1 MGMNTAMKDGGSL
14 LMECLINLGAK
25 VGFGV
30 PGESYLAVLN
40 AMHDHQDEFRFIVAR
55 QEGGA
60 AYMAEAWG
68 KLSGEPGMCFVTRGP
83 GATNASI
90 GVHTAMQNST
100 PMLLFVGQ
108 VGSDMIGREAFQEI
122 DYTAYFG
129 SIAKW
134 VVEIDDAE
142 RIPELISRAWA
153 TALSGRPGPV
163 IVSLPETLLTQNVI
177 TAPCKAVHIPEPAIS
192 MTQLA
197 TVEAMLNTA
206 DNPVVIV
213 GGSRWEQN
221 GVAALSAFC
230 QANNLPIVAAHRFH
244 DIIDN
249 HHDCYAGDASVGMH
263 AYMKS
268 LLREADLIMAINIRF
283 GEMTTDAYQL
293 FDCPTMKAKLIHS
306 HVSDA
311 ELGKIYAA
319 DIPLH
324 SGPNCFAE
332 ALSTITLFPKPERL
346 KWCETARQT
355 YLSSFEVAA
364 QNSPVDMGEV
374 MKILA
379 DILPDDVII
388 THGAGNFALWPNRF
402 MKFGSK
408 ARLLGPQSGA
418 MGAGVPAA
426 IAAKARH
433 PERTVLCFAGD
444 GDFQMNG
451 NELGTAMQE
460 NIQPIILILN
470 NGTYGTIR
478 MHQERT
484 YPNRVSGTDLV
495 NPDFVALA
503 SAYGFYGERVSSTDE
518 FRAAFD
524 RALAS
529 PTGAILELMIGAE
542 AISPRAT
549 ISGLREGSSSS

>member
-1 MGMNTAMKDGGSL
+1 
-14 LMECLINLGAK
+14 
-25 VGFGV
+25 
-30 PGESYLAVLN
+30 
-40 AMHDHQDEFRFIVAR
+40 
-55 QEGGA
+55 
-60 AYMAEAWG
+60 
-68 KLSGEPGMCFVTRGP
+68 
-83 GATNASI
+83 
-90 GVHTAMQNST
+90 
-100 PMLLFVGQ
+100 
-108 VGSDMIGREAFQEI
+108 
-122 DYTAYFG
+122 
-129 SIAKW
+129 
-134 VVEIDDAE
+134 
-142 RIPELISRAWA
+142 
-153 TALSGRPGPV
+153 
-163 IVSLPETLLTQNVI
+163 
-177 TAPCKAVHIPEPAIS
+177 
-192 MTQLA
+192 
-197 TVEAMLNTA
+197 
-206 DNPVVIV
+206 
-213 GGSRWEQN
+213 
-221 GVAALSAFC
+221 
-230 QANNLPIVAAHRFH
+230 
-244 DIIDN
+244 
-249 HHDCYAGDASVGMH
+249 
-263 AYMKS
+263 
-268 LLREADLIMAINIRF
+268 
-283 GEMTTDAYQL
+283 
-293 FDCPTMKAKLIHS
+293 
-306 HVSDA
+306 
-311 ELGKIYAA
+311 
-319 DIPLH
+319 
-324 SGPNCFAE
+324 
-332 ALSTITLFPKPERL
+332 
-346 KWCETARQT
+346 CETARQT

-433 PERTVLCFAGD
+433 PDRTVLCFAGD

-503 SAYGFYGERVSSTDE
+503 SAYGFYGERVSNTDE

-529 PTGAILELMIGAE
+529 PTGAIL
-542 AISPRAT
+542 
-549 ISGLREGSSSS
+549 